1 VRDARIADQGKAPR
15 PSRTNKKK
23 LVGFDLAQG
32 KRFNTY
38 ARHEA
43 EKEMRMAMPWWQP
56 PFNAIDSKI
65 DFDKWAKTRIL
76 EHIEDA
82 RKNWTEI
89 NADPPFS
96 HRITEAEFGEHER
109 NRLWRDEQPPQSK
122 VDPEARQKQ
131 IEATRAA
138 YGIASIPTMRSA
150 ANTSRRMPTEY
161 LCWPRLRGRNIL
173 KLRRCFCISL
183 NAAGKSTAPGRS
195 FPNSTDLLSVGHL
208 IQKE

>member
-1 VRDARIADQGKAPR
+1 V
-15 PSRTNKKK
+15 
-23 LVGFDLAQG
+23 
-32 KRFNTY
+32 
-38 ARHEA
+38 EA

-65 DFDKWAKTRIL
+65 DFDKWAKTRIP

-122 VDPEARQKQ
+122 VDPKARQKQ
-131 IEATRAA
+131 IEATRGLWNRIYSNDAFC
-138 YGIASIPTMRSA
+138 R
-150 ANTSRRMPTEY
+150 EH
-161 LCWPRLRGRNIL
+161 L
-173 KLRRCFCISL
+173 KTDADRISL
-183 NAAGKSTAPGRS
+183 LATIKGSKHPQAEEMFLYLAECYRQSTAPGRS